1 MAEIK
6 LNLNSNDKIKALLG
20 DLNVEIEVPASA
32 FFDFVKGQMTLQ
44 DVTNNGA
51 GTTASIS
58 VNSIAVS
65 AGVVFQSGTLIDIKP
80 APSKAITPDVII
92 ELTINSVV
100 YQIAAQI
107 KT

>member
-58 VNSIAVS
+58 VNSISVS
-65 AGVVFQSGTLIDIKP
+65 AGVVFESSTLIDITP